1 MTGRSSVFAHGRRWC
16 DATILY
22 VDLRQQEWWWLNKDR
37 FGFLVGEPGQRG
49 DADIYCCSDWQM
61 QVIGDMMLLLLL
73 LMMMMMMMM
82 MMWMWWCNQCIPVL
96 RRLSA
101 SAGIA
106 IQKKESYLTKPKQ
119 SSFAFLCLRVYCW
132 VVRVWFLIHA
142 SHVMQPCPTLSS
154 LTITQKK

>member
-73 LMMMMMMMM
+73 LLMMMMMMMMM
-82 MMWMWWCNQCIPVL
+82 MMWWCNQCCVDYPHQQV
-96 RRLSA
+96 SP
-101 SAGIA
+101 SK
-106 IQKKESYLTKPKQ
+106 KKESYLTKPKQ
-119 SSFAFLCLRVYCW
+119 SSFTFLCLRVYCW